1 MKKLIIPAALLLA
14 CCQGTTREIEQAA
27 HEYCQATAEYDFER
41 AGEWCTEETR
51 QTTLAMFSRLMPMV
65 DSAFL
70 AADRPARIDIT
81 GVRRTTD
88 TTATAVYHKQTPLKD
103 FTDTL
108 ELRLR
113 GGRIPTTAA
122 TLSPKS
128 TWCAAIAASRGEV
141 AAASSVSKS

>member
-1 MKKLIIPAALLLA
+1 MRNKWIYAVLTACAVMQAA
-14 CCQGTTREIEQAA
+14 CGRTDTEIEQAA

-51 QTTLAMFSRLMPMV
+51 QTTLAMFGQLMPMV
-65 DSAFL
+65 DSAYL
-70 AADRPARIDIT
+70 AADRPAHIDIT
-81 GVRRTTD
+81 GVHRTSD

-113 GGRIPTTAA
+113 DGRWLAHSP
-122 TLSPKS
+122 LSR
-128 TWCAAIAASRGEV
+128 RGT
-141 AAASSVSKS
+141 K